1 MINMKIIPA
10 ILETDIVKIQDK
22 LDRLVQFGSELN
34 LVQLDVTDG
43 TLTQQASWCDPLDLF
58 RLVWTGEFELHLMQA
73 NPSLHQWLTDARVTR
88 CIVHAEANNPG
99 QLLEE
104 IRTRGRLAGLAFSPD
119 TDVQEFSQLINQ
131 ADYIVLLTV
140 TPGAQGQPFQ
150 DKSLLKIPFI
160 KLIKSDLPI
169 YADGGVNVRTME
181 QIISHG
187 CDGVA
192 VGSYL
197 WNSNDIG
204 RAIVELQR

>member
-1 MINMKIIPA
+1 MMIIPA
-10 ILETDIVKIQDK
+10 ILETDADKIQEK
-22 LDRLVQFGSELN
+22 LDRLAQSSSEIN
-34 LVQLDVTDG
+34 LVQLDVTDS
-43 TLTQQASWCDPLDLF
+43 TLTQQASWCNPSDLS
-58 RLVWTGEFELHLMQA
+58 RLKWTGEFELHLMQA
-73 NPSLHQWLTDARVTR
+73 NPPLHQWLTDSRVTR
-88 CIVHAEANNPG
+88 CIVHTEANNPG

-119 TDVQEFSQLINQ
+119 TDVQEFSQLITQ

-160 KLIKSDLPI
+160 KSVKADLPI
-169 YADGGVNVRTME
+169 YADGGVNIRTME
-181 QIISHG
+181 QITSHG
-187 CDGVA
+187 CEGVA

-204 RAIVELQR
+204 RAVAELQR